1 MKEDV
6 GLRVTN
12 QPLHCSTTI
21 EEAFPWLDKLNE
33 GKHRQDSQPEQD
45 RSHHNIPSLFLL
57 SFCGTS
63 STGQDELELRIANRP
78 HLGQVEPFE
87 FFFRAHS
94 LAHEEMHQGV
104 KGVRDRE
111 DHPHERGATDE
122 LGHELSRIAVEE
134 PGDRAIHAVPAST
147 VVAGPVS
154 EEADREHTPEAARPV
169 YRDRADR
176 IVNLHH
182 SLNELD
188 TQADQE
194 SRDKPEDHRAD

>member
-1 MKEDV
+1 MPSMVLTAALSAPSVRACSSKPIASFRRPRSNARWACSSACWASRIKEDV

-63 STGQDELELRIANRP
+63 STGQDELELRIANRT

-94 LAHEEMHQGV
+94 LAHE
-104 KGVRDRE
+104 
-111 DHPHERGATDE
+111 
-122 LGHELSRIAVEE
+122 
-134 PGDRAIHAVPAST
+134 
-147 VVAGPVS
+147 
-154 EEADREHTPEAARPV
+154 
-169 YRDRADR
+169 
-176 IVNLHH
+176 
-182 SLNELD
+182 
-188 TQADQE
+188 
-194 SRDKPEDHRAD
+194 